1 MSTYKLNFS
10 IECTP
15 IDQSILYSIL
25 YNTLPLPS
33 TSTLYRYPLPLPCTL
48 YLYHY
53 LYSMLYYAL
62 LYSTLLYSSSLM
74 YSTLHYSTRLC
85 ANSPVIYST
94 LYVGCIISFTLYH
107 HISLFE
113 IVFGQG
119 VIFALSYSILVCM
132 CYLQHIWRY
141 IMKGLHLQ
149 TSCIPASKCCT

>member
-1 MSTYKLNFS
+1 MYTRRPVHFVQYIIN
-10 IECTP
+10 I
-15 IDQSILYSIL
+15 ILYL
-25 YNTLPLPS
+25 YLYPLPLPLPSTTTLYLYPLPLPS
-33 TSTLYRYPLPLPCTL
+33 TSTTTSTL
-48 YLYHY
+48 CYT
-53 LYSMLYYAL
+53 M

-94 LYVGCIISFTLYH
+94 LHVGCIISFTLYH
-107 HISLFE
+107 HICLFE

-132 CYLQHIWRY
+132 CYLQHIWHY